1 MRRRYQSFA
10 QFIGIYLQG
19 SYALCEKL
27 KAQSGY
33 FFGRLHNGGCRADKA
48 KAPARE
54 EAGASNIQIA
64 DQRFEPLAGD
74 GCTGNIAD
82 FAAIDTQV
90 MQFARGHAAQ
100 FGDRLTVLAPVVER
114 ACYVHDDPLSSG
126 IRS

>member
-1 MRRRYQSFA
+1 M
-10 QFIGIYLQG
+10 
-19 SYALCEKL
+19 
-27 KAQSGY
+27 
-33 FFGRLHNGGCRADKA
+33 
-48 KAPARE
+48 
-54 EAGASNIQIA
+54 QIA
-64 DQRFEPLAGD
+64 DQRFEPLARD

-100 FGDRLTVLAPVVER
+100 FGDRLTVLAPFVER